1 MLIKDVNVNYKI
13 IDTTIKN
20 DIPSISIFPDTDSK
34 YSNVNNTLNSDN
46 KAKLAS
52 LEKDY
57 FLLDGSFVF
66 PYEDSVGVYKIGFE
80 SDTISDEYGNMA
92 HVQEIEYQFAAPHN
106 SVGIQL
112 QFQKDCAVKGL
123 DILFYNGTSL
133 LKAKS
138 ISNNT
143 QSVLSIFTELLNW
156 DKIIIYMYKTNPMQ
170 RIRLQ
175 SVTFGIDKSYTAD
188 DLITVNA
195 SKSADT
201 SGDYSESGEC
211 TISVF
216 NDETFQFKSLR
227 EMPESLQSGMTLEVY
242 ANEAKK
248 DKYELF
254 QTYISEATKI
264 TENGNIL
271 GITAY
276 DKLYSLNDT
285 TYKRGTVRSHRSLMN
300 WALDVADDAGVDIDI
315 DDEFDEIFSDGY
327 ISEVPHREALR
338 LIAEAGCGLL
348 YVDEKGNIH
357 LSKKQTQTSDIEV
370 TNDDIVGGTL
380 EEDSGEQYLG
390 VCVVGYDFI
399 LENQA
404 KEVGRLDDLTLDNQL
419 RTFEITYNSS
429 PVNTNS
435 LSIETVGGV
444 NSAKIVTFSAER
456 MTVAVSGDSSQTS
469 YVVVFGRAYATAT
482 FSAEKGNQSKNV
494 KKIENNYLITGDL
507 AEQVANYQYSQLVGK
522 YRYSAEVLTDDTIQL
537 LENVNLQD
545 KEITVDKIEIG
556 LSYGE
561 RSVKITG
568 TENSEEV

>member
-20 DIPSISIFPDTDSK
+20 DIPSISIFPEIDSE
-34 YSNVNNTLNSDN
+34 YSNAKNTLNSDN
-46 KAKLAS
+46 KIKLAS

-66 PYEDSVGVYKIGFE
+66 PYGNEVYDIGFE
-80 SDTISDEYGNMA
+80 SNTTSDESGNME
-92 HVQEIEYQFAAPHN
+92 HVQEIEYQFAIPHN

-112 QFQKDCAVKGL
+112 QFPKDCAVKGL
-123 DILFYNGTSL
+123 DILFYNGTAL

-143 QSVLSIFTELLNW
+143 QSVLSIFTGLLNW

-175 SVTFGIDKSYTAD
+175 SVTFGIDKKYTAD

-195 SKSADT
+195 SKSANT

-211 TISVF
+211 AISVF
-216 NDETFQFKSLR
+216 NDGTFQFNSLR

-254 QTYISEATKI
+254 QTYTSEATRI
-264 TENGNIL
+264 TENGNII

-285 TYKRGTVRSHRSLMN
+285 TYKKGTVRSHRSLMN
-300 WALDVADDAGVDIDI
+300 WALDVAADAGIDIDI
-315 DDEFDEIFSDGY
+315 DVEFAEIFSDGY

-357 LSKKQTQTSDIEV
+357 LSKKQTQEVDIEV
-370 TNDDIVGGTL
+370 TNNDIVGGTL

-404 KEVGRLDDLTLDNQL
+404 KEVGRLDGLTLDNQL
-419 RTFEITYNSS
+419 RTFEITYSSS
-429 PVNTNS
+429 PVDTTS
-435 LSIETVGGV
+435 LSIEAIGGV
-444 NSAKIVTFSAER
+444 YSAEIVEKYAER
-456 MTVAVSGDSSQTS
+456 MVVAASGDSTQSS
-469 YVVVFGRAYATAT
+469 YVVVFGKAYATAT
-482 FSAEKGNQSKNV
+482 FSVEKGNKSKNV

-507 AEQVANYQYSQLVGK
+507 VEQVANYQYSQFVGK

-537 LENVNLQD
+537 LENLNLQD
-545 KEITVDKIEIG
+545 KGITVDKIEIG